1 MAERLDNDRMKLLET
16 EEALYLEPE
25 RPARTAVVWL
35 HGAGT
40 DARAFLSFAR
50 HLPLAQSLAVR
61 WIFPQAPV
69 RAIDMY
75 GGTRLRAWCNFR
87 NMTRTEDQDEAGV
100 RESGRRIEG
109 YIQAQNR
116 IGIASER
123 IVIGGFS
130 QGGAMALHVGLRV
143 AQPLA
148 GIIGLSCY
156 LPIYPTV
163 PSERSTAAI
172 GTPILMCHGTLDTVL
187 PLSMGSLARDYLR
200 ALGYPVEWRDYPLQH
215 ELCAEEI
222 QLISD
227 WLEQQLG

>member
-1 MAERLDNDRMKLLET
+1 MKLLET

-25 RPARTAVVWL
+25 RPARSAVIWL

-40 DARAFLSFAR
+40 DARVFLSFAR

-61 WIFPQAPV
+61 WVFPQAPI
-69 RAIDMY
+69 RSIEMY
-75 GGTRLRAWCNFR
+75 GGTKLRAWCNFR

-100 RESGRRIEG
+100 RESGGRIETF
-109 YIQAQNR
+109 IHAQNDA
-116 IGIASER
+116 GIASDR

-148 GIIGLSCY
+148 GIVALSCY

-163 PSERSTAAI
+163 PAERSAAAI
-172 GTPILMCHGTLDTVL
+172 GTPILMCHGTLDNVL
-187 PLSMGSLARDYLR
+187 PLQMGSLARDYLR
-200 ALGYPVEWRDYPLQH
+200 ALGYPVEWHDYPIQH
-215 ELCAEEI
+215 DLCSEEI
-222 QLISD
+222 QLIGH